1 MNTSQLIT
9 EAFAEDVP
17 TGDLTTDNLQLKEAI
32 GNARLVA
39 KEDLVLSGAGLFE
52 KCVRHMAPEAEL
64 KWQFNDG
71 ALILAQQNVCWIKG
85 DLLQLLK
92 AERVA
97 LNFLGHLS
105 GIA

>member
-1 MNTSQLIT
+1 MNISQLIA
-9 EAFAEDVP
+9 EAYAEDVP
-17 TGDLTTDNLQLKEAI
+17 TGDLTTENLQLQEVH

-52 KCVRHMAPEAEL
+52 KCVRHMAPAVDF

-71 ALILAQQNVCWIKG
+71 ALILAQQNVCWIKA

-97 LNFLGHLS
+97 LNFLG
-105 GIA
+105 